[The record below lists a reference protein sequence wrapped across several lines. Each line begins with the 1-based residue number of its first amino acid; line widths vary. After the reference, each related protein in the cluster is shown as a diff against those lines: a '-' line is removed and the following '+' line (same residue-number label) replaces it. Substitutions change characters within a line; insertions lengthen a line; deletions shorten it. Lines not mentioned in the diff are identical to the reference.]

1 MRNTSKTSKMDSTF
15 GILSMSDQ
23 PLKKSEYQDKK
34 IGETIKVSQEN
45 GSSPDSFVVILE
57 EDYDFEMIN
66 QSKKNGSS
74 KYVNEEQL
82 KSILDDQ
89 GEESLEKLQIQYKR
103 LKSIHENSDMSVSSL
118 TLQIENEYDLVE
130 DISESFDIKA
140 QGNNQ
145 D

>member
-1 MRNTSKTSKMDSTF
+1 
-15 GILSMSDQ
+15 
-23 PLKKSEYQDKK
+23 
-34 IGETIKVSQEN
+34 
-45 GSSPDSFVVILE
+45 
-57 EDYDFEMIN
+57 
-66 QSKKNGSS
+66 
-74 KYVNEEQL
+74 L

-103 LKSIHENSDMSVSSL
+103 LKSIHENSDLAVSSL

-130 DISESFDIKA
+130 DISESFDLKA